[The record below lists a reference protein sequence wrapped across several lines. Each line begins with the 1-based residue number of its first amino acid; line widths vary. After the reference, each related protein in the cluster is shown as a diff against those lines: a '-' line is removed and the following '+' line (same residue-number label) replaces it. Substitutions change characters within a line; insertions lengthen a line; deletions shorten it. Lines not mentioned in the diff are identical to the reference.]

1 MGKIRRKVTRTGAK
15 PTHKIKKIVLTDE
28 QKDKRRAA
36 DIALG
41 AQLSKVK
48 QYTVVPAG
56 LPPHD
61 LEGDDM
67 ESISTWVS
75 KLRNSK
81 TNHTVQSCQF
91 WVKYFFCPFDQ
102 KDQWKSVRG
111 LIEDNHEML
120 GLPNIPRAK
129 FDPSKVDRSKLIG
142 QNLKEEY

>member
-1 MGKIRRKVTRTGAK
+1 MARIRRKVTRTGAK
-15 PTHKIKKIVLTDE
+15 PTHKVKKIVLTDE
-28 QKDKRRAA
+28 QKDNRRAA

-41 AQLSKVK
+41 AQLSKIK

-56 LPPHD
+56 LPPYD
-61 LEGDDM
+61 LEGDDI
-67 ESISTWVS
+67 ESISEWVG

-91 WVKYFFCPFDQ
+91 WVKYFFCPFEQ

-111 LIEDNHEML
+111 LIEENHEML

-129 FDPSKVDRSKLIG
+129 FDESKVDRSKLIG
-142 QNLKEEY
+142 QDFK

>member
-1 MGKIRRKVTRTGAK
+1 MARIRRKVTRTGAK
-15 PTHKIKKIVLTDE
+15 PTRKIKKIVLTDE
-28 QKDKRRAA
+28 QKEKRKAA

-61 LEGDDM
+61 LEGDDI
-67 ESISTWVS
+67 ESISEWVG

-102 KDQWKSVRG
+102 KEQWKAVRQ
-111 LIEDNHEML
+111 LIEDNHQSL
-120 GLPNIPRAK
+120 GIPNIPRAK
-129 FDPSKVDRSKLIG
+129 FDASKVDRSKLIG
-142 QNLKEEY
+142 QDFK